1 MESYAFLVA
10 QRDYLKKFGLL
21 SQPVEVEDKCK
32 ERETTLTMSVI
43 FDNESLIIRRPSS
56 TIPSFWA
63 NAEII
68 ESAKQT
74 ILYNHRDK
82 ISFLEAIGNMMLEE
96 FSNAQVK
103 CASIKNSTVTY
114 WVGLNKYL
122 VHIPPNK
129 PHIIQDYENLV
140 AARALLMGY
149 TLKEIKGSHF
159 EVTSASGKVQATSLN
174 NCTCK
179 EFTEFNDCLHNK
191 FARAV
196 ARNRPHLGYL
206 LG

>member
-10 QRDYLKKFGLL
+10 QRDYLKKFRLL
-21 SQPVEVEDKCK
+21 SQPEEVEDKCK

-43 FDNESLIIRRPSS
+43 FDNESLIIRRPYS
-56 TIPSFWA
+56 TIPVFWA
-63 NAEII
+63 NASMI

-74 ILYNHRDK
+74 ILYNHRDEV
-82 ISFLEAIGNMMLEE
+82 SFLEAIGNMMLEE
-96 FSNAQVK
+96 YSNAQVK
-103 CASIKNSTVTY
+103 CASIKNLTVTY
-114 WVGLNKYL
+114 RVGLNKYL

-129 PHIIQDYENLV
+129 PHITQDYENLV

-149 TLKEIKGSHF
+149 TIKEIKGSHF
-159 EVTSASGKVQATSLN
+159 EVTSASGKVRATSLN
-174 NCTCK
+174 SCTCN
-179 EFTEFNDCLHNK
+179 EFAEFNDCLHNK

-196 ARNRPHLGYL
+196 ARNRPYLGYL